1 MFYEGGVERRCGAG
15 LVQKI
20 LNSRSRVLDPE
31 KRNKKMAFVK
41 KNSWVV
47 LVAVLGL
54 MVISGIA
61 FS

>member
-1 MFYEGGVERRCGAG
+1 M
-15 LVQKI
+15 VQKI